1 MVRFQSRKLKDKV
14 PANRKNLKKTKQAAV
29 AEDVRAANYKLVRGA
44 HKHSYTLAS
53 WSSQGKVFAELKN
66 GKTVTIKYGTDM
78 DGFFK
83 KEMPA
88 GIP

>member
-1 MVRFQSRKLKDKV
+1 M
-14 PANRKNLKKTKQAAV
+14 
-29 AEDVRAANYKLVRGA
+29 AEDLRAANYKLVRGA
-44 HKHSYTLAS
+44 YKHSHTLAS
-53 WSSQGKVFAELKN
+53 WSSPGKVFAELKN